1 MRWSKSLMTLGLV
14 AVSVN
19 LAACKKQSN
28 NSVRTAKIAKTAAPL
43 TEKQKAERAAMTS
56 EQLCY
61 QDLCASQSTEI
72 SYANL
77 MAKAAQPSDTQKAY
91 YQEHLEARLKDV
103 VNAKVQLHTTT
114 LNQLQ
119 EKESEFA
126 NAELNETQMRL
137 IKVIYIL
144 SGKDIS
150 ESNRNTIFAKI
161 GEYDFAK
168 ANQRAQLQG
177 PQAYLLAM
185 HSDKTVMDAARAEI
199 NLVLEMQETLNKAIG
214 FRFIDLD
221 HGVFARVKAGGAAD
235 ATELK
240 DLIQSSYSVR
250 LVHTL
255 TLKDTSIADALPL
268 QTETIR
274 TNLAKSDL
282 KARLQK
288 RLSEAPGLKSACE
301 VRMYQGLNLY
311 PEVKDVT
318 AFHETVEVVREQVLK
333 NLNSQDPAYEIVKK
347 ISVYMP
353 ESINDLSKSLAQSLT
368 DRARTDMLQVEM
380 LKKMDASSTLMLG
393 ALLSQTLGE
402 NDMLCDDLV
411 NLGISDFASPGL
423 TGIKVSWMS
432 VKLPTYGVS
441 ILAHEFAHH
450 VFAHAKQFETA
461 KACLTEK
468 QDSTQF
474 LNEDFSDVLAAK
486 VVSQL
491 QNVLPKKQSNYGCF
505 FASEEADPSLKVK
518 VVEGVKAVHSSGLY
532 RALQIAQVRKET
544 IPDTC
549 KKLVSGQ
556 NSKALKSCEM

>member
-1 MRWSKSLMTLGLV
+1 MRWSKSLLALGLV
-14 AVSVN
+14 ASCVN

-28 NSVRTAKIAKTAAPL
+28 NTVRTVKANKVTAPL
-43 TEKQKAERAAMTS
+43 TEKQKTERAAMTS
-56 EQLCY
+56 AQLCY

-72 SYANL
+72 SYENL
-77 MAKAAQPSDTQKAY
+77 MAKAAQASDTQKAY
-91 YQEHLEARLKDV
+91 YQQHLEARLKEV
-103 VNAKVQLHTTT
+103 ISAKVQLHTTT

-119 EKESEFA
+119 AKESEFA

-150 ESNRNTIFAKI
+150 ESDRKAVFAKI

-168 ANQRAQLQG
+168 ANDRSQLQG

-185 HSDKTVMDAARAEI
+185 HPDKTVMDAARAEVSH
-199 NLVLEMQETLNKAIG
+199 VLELQEALNKAIG

-221 HGVFARVKAGGAAD
+221 HGVFALLKAGGAAD

-250 LVHTL
+250 LVHAL
-255 TLKDTSIADALPL
+255 TLKNTAIADALPL
-268 QTETIR
+268 QADTIR
-274 TNLAKSDL
+274 ANLAKSDL

-288 RLSEAPGLKSACE
+288 RLAEAPGLQQTCE
-301 VRMYQGLNLY
+301 TRIYQGLNLY
-311 PEVKDVT
+311 PEAKDVA
-318 AFHETVEVVREQVLK
+318 AFQEKVEVVREQVLK

-368 DRARTDMLQVEM
+368 DRARTDKLQVEM
-380 LKKMDASSTLMLG
+380 LLKMDTSSTLMLG
-393 ALLSQTLGE
+393 ALLSQTFGE

-411 NLGISDFASPGL
+411 NLSVSDFASPGL
-423 TGIKVSWMS
+423 TGIKASWMS

-468 QDSTQF
+468 QGSTQF

-505 FASEEADPSLKVK
+505 FASEEKNPSIKI
-518 VVEGVKAVHSSGLY
+518 ENAEAVHSSGLY
-532 RALQIAQVRKET
+532 RALQIAQARKET

-549 KKLVSGQ
+549 KKLVSEQ
-556 NSKALKSCEM
+556 NSKALNSCEI